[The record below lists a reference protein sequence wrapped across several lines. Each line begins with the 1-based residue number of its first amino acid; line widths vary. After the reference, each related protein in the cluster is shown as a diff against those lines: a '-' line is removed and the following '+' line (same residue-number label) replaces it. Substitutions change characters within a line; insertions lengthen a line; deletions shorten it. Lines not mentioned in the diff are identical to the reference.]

1 MNEITV
7 LNENNGILA
16 NMTTMLTFAET
27 VAKSGLCPAGMD
39 TKEKVFVAVEW
50 GKELGLSPMVALNNI
65 AVVNGKPSLSTDIMS
80 AIVMNNPQY
89 RGLQWLETSEKRA
102 ECVISRYINGKEIR
116 TSGIYTI
123 EDATKADLLKKDNW
137 KKYPARML
145 QKRALSFA
153 LRDAFPDILAGIY
166 SPDEIQ
172 LTEEDVQIIEPAPH
186 FDSFDEPTVN
196 VRAEQVEFE

>member
-16 NMTTMLTFAET
+16 NVQTMLTFAET
-27 VAKSGLCPAGMD
+27 VAKSGLCPVGMD
-39 TKEKVFVAVEW
+39 TKEKVFVSIEW

-65 AVVNGKPSLSTDIMS
+65 AVINGRPTLSTDIMLGIARS
-80 AIVMNNPQY
+80 NPSYQ
-89 RGLQWLETSEKRA
+89 GLKWIEQSDKRA
-102 ECVISRYINGKEIR
+102 ECIISRNINGKIEQ

-123 EDATKADLLKKDNW
+123 EDAKLAGLLNKDNW

-145 QKRALSFA
+145 MKRALSFA
-153 LRDAFPDILAGIY
+153 LRDAFSDVLAGIY

-172 LTEEDVQIIEPAPH
+172 LSEEDYEIIEPVHHA
-186 FDSFDEPTVN
+186 DSFDEPIKQTTAV
-196 VRAEQVEFE
+196 VEDFN